1 MHSREKKLK
10 NIKTITTGV
19 LILLLVANF
28 VFAFEDKPVLNV
40 PKLSG
45 KMNIDARLDEPQWQN
60 AMRMELNY
68 ETRPGDNVKP
78 SVRTEFLMFYD
89 QDRLY
94 VAFKCYDPDPNSI
107 RAHLMDRDGPMND
120 DTVWIQ
126 VDTFND
132 ERRCYDFATNPI
144 GVQLDSIEDFSGARP
159 TEDFSW
165 DGIWESAGKIYDWGY
180 LVEWSIPFSSFRFQ
194 KKDGPQTWGINA
206 ARFRPR
212 NVSARIDLVP
222 VERGNNCYL
231 CQIAKISG
239 FEGVEPGRNIELN
252 PTATFSRTD
261 MRNNFPHGDLE
272 EDNSQGD
279 LGITGSW
286 GITPNWT
293 ISGTVNPDFSQ
304 IEADA
309 AQLDIN
315 NTFTLFYPEK
325 RPFFM
330 EGSDFF
336 LTPINAVHT
345 RVLANPD
352 WGMRFTGKEGGNAMG
367 AYVVRDAVTQMI
379 IPGPLGSRS
388 FSAPMENTSSVAR
401 YRRDVGSSST
411 LGLLVTDREGDE
423 YYNRVAGV
431 DGNIRLN
438 SDNILSFQVMAS
450 QTQYGSMLSSA
461 YHLTDEEITD
471 SVFDLSYIYNTR
483 NYEVIVTAKRAG
495 ENFRADLGYFPK
507 VGFQRYGADFSRN
520 WWGDANSFV
529 RKFKIGISANQEN
542 RIDSSDDLTQR
553 ELFLYTSTLLPN
565 NTQLTTIAGQRKYNF
580 MYLNTDQSFVD
591 VRLNSVPMGWL
602 SIAARIDFS
611 DWIDFANIREAYRKN
626 LTLILDIKANQHLN
640 LNSTLRVNSLSRD
653 GNRIFLANL
662 LEVKGIYQFN
672 RRMFFRSIFQF
683 TDIRR
688 SLEQYSFPVDSH
700 SKKLF
705 TQQLFSYKINPRT
718 VLFLGYGDTYLGNQE
733 YGITQSDRSFFAKV
747 GYAWV
752 L

>member
-1 MHSREKKLK
+1 MKK
-10 NIKTITTGV
+10 NIIIFAG
-19 LILLLVANF
+19 LLLISALANLC
-28 VFAFEDKPVLNV
+28 FAHEDKPALSV
-40 PKLSG
+40 PKIEGRITL
-45 KMNIDARLDEPQWQN
+45 DARLDEPQWQN
-60 AMRMELNY
+60 ALRAELNY

-78 SVRTEFLMFYD
+78 GVKTEFYMFYD
-89 QDRLY
+89 SDRLY
-94 VAFKCYDPDPNSI
+94 VAFKCYDPDPASI
-107 RAHLMDRDGPMND
+107 RSHLMDRDGPMND

-126 VDTFND
+126 IDTFND

-180 LVEWSIPFSSFRFQ
+180 MVEWSIPFSSFRFQ

-206 ARFRPR
+206 VRFRPR
-212 NVSARIDLVP
+212 NASARIDLVP
-222 VERGNNCYL
+222 TIRGDNCYL
-231 CQIAKISG
+231 CQIAKITG

-252 PTATFSRTD
+252 PTATFSKTD
-261 MRNNFPHGDLE
+261 MRNNFPLGDME
-272 EDNSQGD
+272 ETNSQGE

-286 GITPNWT
+286 GVTPNWT
-293 ISGTVNPDFSQ
+293 LSGTVNPDFSQ

-336 LTPINAVHT
+336 LTPVNAVHT

-352 WGMRFTGKEGGNAMG
+352 WGMRFTGKEGKNAMG
-367 AYVVRDAVTQMI
+367 AYIVRDAATQLI
-379 IPGPLGSRS
+379 VPGPLGSRS
-388 FSAPMENTSSVAR
+388 FSAPMENTASVAR
-401 YRRDVGSSST
+401 YRRDVGDSST

-438 SDNILSFQVMAS
+438 SDNIISFQFMGS
-450 QTQYGSMLSSA
+450 QTNYGSLLSNSYNLA
-461 YHLTDEEITD
+461 NEEINDT
-471 SVFDLSYIYNTR
+471 VFDLTYIYNTR
-483 NYEVIVTAKRAG
+483 NYQVSLTSTRAG
-495 ENFRADLGYFPK
+495 ENFRADLGYYPK
-507 VGFQRYGADFSRN
+507 VGYQQYSAGFSRS
-520 WWGDANSFV
+520 WWGDANSFL
-529 RKFKIGISANQEN
+529 RKFTVGVSANQEN
-542 RIDSSDDLTQR
+542 QVDSSNELMQR
-553 ELFLYTSTLLPN
+553 EGSLFATALLPN
-565 NTQLTTIAGQRKYNF
+565 NTAVTSIIGSRRHNF
-580 MYLNTDQSFVD
+580 LHLESDQNFVD
-591 VRLNSVPMGWL
+591 IRYNSVPLGWL
-602 SIAARIDFS
+602 GIAARLDVS
-611 DWIDFANIREAYRKN
+611 DWVDFANIREAFKQN
-626 LTLILDIKANQHLN
+626 FTLILDIKANQHLN
-640 LNSTLRVNSLSRD
+640 IHSTWRFNSLSR
-653 GNRIFLANL
+653 NQERIFMANL
-662 LEVKGIYQFN
+662 LELKGIYQFN
-672 RRMFFRSIFQF
+672 RQMFFRSIFQF

-688 SLEQYSFPVDSH
+688 NQEQYLFPVDSH
-700 SKKLF
+700 SKTLF

-718 VLFLGYGDTYLGNQE
+718 VLFLGYGDTYLGSQE